1 MSTFQQIKTVIRE
14 RILNSKGHMSDPS
27 KPDTV
32 PHGKALQLY
41 WFLLTHEPMGI
52 REIQKALNINSPS
65 SVAFQ
70 INKLVKNGIAS
81 RTENDKYYIKEEV
94 KSGILGFYMR
104 FGYRMIP
111 RFSIYLCLYLVCLL
125 VFLVFLILEGDQ
137 FILNLSNFLFLLY
150 LILGSGIFVYESV
163 RIWKMKPQT

>member
-1 MSTFQQIKTVIRE
+1 MIPFQQIKMVIRE
-14 RILNSKGHMSDPS
+14 QFLKTKSQMSDPS
-27 KPDTV
+27 KPDDV

-52 REIQKALNINSPS
+52 REIQKALNITSPS

-70 INKLVKNGIAS
+70 INKLVKNGIVS
-81 RTENDKYYIKEEV
+81 KTENDKYYIKEEI
-94 KSGILGFYMR
+94 KSGILSFYFR

-111 RFSIYLCLYLVCLL
+111 RFSIYLCLYLVGL
-125 VFLVFLILEGDQ
+125 FVFLIFLFMEGDQ
-137 FILNLSNFLFLLY
+137 FILTPINFLFFLY

-163 RIWKMKPQT
+163 RIWKMKPN